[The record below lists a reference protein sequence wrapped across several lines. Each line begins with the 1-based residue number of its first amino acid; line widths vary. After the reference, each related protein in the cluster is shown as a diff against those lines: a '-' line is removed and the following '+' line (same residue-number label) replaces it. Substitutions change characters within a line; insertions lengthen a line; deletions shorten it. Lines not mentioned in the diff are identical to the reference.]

1 MECLI
6 TQSAFFS
13 ILGAMNPRLFEYID
27 NLYIKNRIQNYFRLA
42 EFKYLRKSLCCGPGT
57 VIQTKPCRD
66 SPADT
71 KS

>member
-42 EFKYLRKSLCCGPGT
+42 EFQILKKKFVL
-57 VIQTKPCRD
+57 
-66 SPADT
+66 
-71 KS
+71 